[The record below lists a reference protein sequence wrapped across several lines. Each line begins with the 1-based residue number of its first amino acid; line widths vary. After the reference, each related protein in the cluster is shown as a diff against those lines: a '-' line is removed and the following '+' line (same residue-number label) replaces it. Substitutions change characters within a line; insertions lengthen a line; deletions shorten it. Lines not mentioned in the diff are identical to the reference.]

1 MPDQQAKKTGLVLSG
16 GGARG
21 AYQVGVLKA
30 ISELHPKQ
38 AVNPFS
44 IISGTSAGALNAVA
58 LASSANNFRLG
69 VKKVERIW
77 STLEVEQV
85 VKSRHRDMAK
95 NAIRFL
101 ISLFNSGVGAD
112 RPVSLLDNQPL
123 GKLLDQ
129 VVRFD
134 NLQKRIDAGLLDA
147 VAVTATSYVTG
158 NCVSFFQGR
167 EELSRWHRTKRIGM
181 RDTLGVD
188 HLMASAAIPG
198 VFPAVKLGKEYF
210 GDGSM
215 RQLSPLSTALRLGA
229 ERIVVIGVRGHTRAP
244 VEPKRNHSPSVAQM
258 LGHIFSSAF
267 IDSLESDLENLERV
281 NELIGIVQNE
291 APAFVESTAYKP
303 VDVLVIR
310 PSIDFD
316 KIASEHFCDLPRGLR
331 RGLAA
336 IGATRGG
343 GGNLASYLLF
353 HANYCKEL
361 IQHGYKDA
369 MRQREM
375 IEEFFAGTKAF
386 TETDREDSGGLLSRM
401 RFKA

>member
-1 MPDQQAKKTGLVLSG
+1 MPDIQSKKTGLVLSG

-38 AVNPFS
+38 APNPFS
-44 IISGTSAGALNAVA
+44 VISGTSAGALNAVA

-77 STLEVEQV
+77 STLQVEQV

-95 NAIRFL
+95 NALRL
-101 ISLFNSGVGAD
+101 LYSLFNSGVAAS
-112 RPVSLLDNQPL
+112 RPVSLLDNEPL
-123 GKLLDQ
+123 RKLLDQ
-129 VVRFD
+129 VIRFE
-134 NLQKRIDAGLLDA
+134 NIQPRIDAGLLDA
-147 VAVTATSYVTG
+147 VAVTTTSYVTG
-158 NCVSFFQGR
+158 NCVSFFQGK

-181 RDTLGVD
+181 RDALNVD
-188 HLMASAAIPG
+188 HLMASSAIPG
-198 VFPAVKLGKEYF
+198 VFPSVKIAKEFF

-215 RQLSPLSTALRLGA
+215 RQLAPLSTALRLGA
-229 ERIVVIGVRGHTRAP
+229 ERIVVIGVRGHNRQP
-244 VEPKRNHSPSVAQM
+244 IEPKRDHSPTVAQM

-267 IDSLESDLENLERV
+267 IDSLESDLENLQRV
-281 NELIGIVQNE
+281 NELIGILQNE
-291 APAFVESTAYKP
+291 APDSVAGTVYKP
-303 VDVLVIR
+303 IDVLVVR

-316 KIASEHFCDLPRGLR
+316 KIASEHICDLPKGLR

-353 HANYCKEL
+353 HQNYCKEL
-361 IQHGYKDA
+361 IKHGYQDA
-369 MRQREM
+369 MTQRET
-375 IEEFFAGTKAF
+375 IEEFFAGTASF
-386 TETDREDSGGLLSRM
+386 SPGSDNSGGILSRM

>member
-1 MPDQQAKKTGLVLSG
+1 MLSG

-30 ISELHPKQ
+30 ISELYPKQ
-38 AVNPFS
+38 ASNPFS
-44 IISGTSAGALNAVA
+44 VISGTSAGALNAVA

-77 STLEVEQV
+77 SNLRVEDV
-85 VKSRHRDMAK
+85 VKSRHRDMAG
-95 NAIRFL
+95 NAFRFL

-112 RPVSLLDNQPL
+112 RPVSLLNNDPL
-123 GKLLDQ
+123 AELLSRRI
-129 VVRFD
+129 RFD

-158 NCVSFFQGR
+158 NCVSFFQGK
-167 EELSRWHRTKRIGM
+167 EDLTRWHRTKRIGI
-181 RDTLGVD
+181 RDQLGVR
-188 HLMASAAIPG
+188 HLMASSAIPG
-198 VFPAVKLGKEYF
+198 VFPAVKIAKEYF

-215 RQLSPLSTALRLGA
+215 RQLAPLSTALRLGA
-229 ERIVVIGVRGHTRAP
+229 ERIVVIGVRGHNREP

-267 IDSLESDLENLERV
+267 IDSLESDLENLQRV
-281 NELIGIVQNE
+281 NELLGIAQNE
-291 APAFVESTAYKP
+291 SPDALKDTAYKP

-316 KIASEHFCDLPRGLR
+316 KIAREHLDDLPKGLR

-353 HANYCKEL
+353 HAGYCKKL
-361 IQHGYKDA
+361 VQHGYTDA
-369 MRQREM
+369 IEQRET
-375 IEEFFAGTKAF
+375 IEQFFMGTNEFTPSDGT
-386 TETDREDSGGLLSRM
+386 EGGGILSRM
-401 RFKA
+401 RLRI